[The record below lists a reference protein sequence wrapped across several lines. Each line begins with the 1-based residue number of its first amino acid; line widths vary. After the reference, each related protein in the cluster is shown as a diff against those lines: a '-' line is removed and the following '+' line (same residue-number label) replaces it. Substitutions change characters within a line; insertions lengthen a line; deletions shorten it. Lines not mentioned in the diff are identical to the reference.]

1 MTTQSSA
8 KRSRLPQRTRAKV
21 EDRPVF
27 RMTRRDEEILRAV
40 YAYQA
45 LTTQQISDLLF
56 VPVDVIMPPKPH
68 SRVRHRLKGLYHH
81 GLLSRHEQPHILAE
95 GRKPF
100 LYQLDRK
107 GAEWLAHQEDGG
119 TQALEW
125 KPGETLSA
133 LFLEHLL
140 AGNNVRIAIVRSAAR
155 HGFTIETWLDER
167 TLKQV
172 QNKDTVVLTSATG
185 KKQKAAVVP
194 DGYYHLRT
202 DAHHYYQFIE
212 IDRASVTGS
221 SKNWTRRTW
230 ARKVHTFL
238 EYYRS
243 GKYHARYHTKSMRVL
258 TVTTG
263 QTRLANLRRIT
274 EENGGKARFWFTTF
288 ERVLASDILTDPIWE
303 VAGSKDRR
311 SLVW

>member
-1 MTTQSSA
+1 MT
-8 KRSRLPQRTRAKV
+8 P
-21 EDRPVF
+21 
-27 RMTRRDEEILRAV
+27 RDEEILRAV

-56 VPVDVIMPPKPH
+56 APVDVIMPPKPH

-100 LYQLDRK
+100 LYQLDRQ

-125 KPGETLSA
+125 KPGEALSA

-140 AGNNVRIAIVRSAAR
+140 AGNDVRIAIVRSAAR
-155 HGFTIETWLDER
+155 HGFTIEQWLDER

-172 QNKDTVVLTSATG
+172 QNKDTVVLTNATG
-185 KKQKAAVVP
+185 KKQNAAVVP
-194 DGYYHLRT
+194 DGYFHLNT
-202 DAHHYYQFIE
+202 DSHHYHQFLE
-212 IDRASVTGS
+212 IDMRSVTGS

-230 ARKVHTFL
+230 ARKIL
-238 EYYRS
+238 SYIEYYRS

-274 EENGGKARFWFTTF
+274 EEVGGKARFWFTTL

-303 VAGSKDRR
+303 VAGSEDLR